1 MTFKHPNATLVRDF
15 WAFMTKH
22 FRTRAVVKADAVEMR
37 AVGAALDAMGVADK
51 RDFMRRFATTI
62 GRRIYLPFTPGD
74 DHSTW
79 DPWEQMRTCAHEHE
93 HVVQMDRDGA
103 FRYGYRYLRSD
114 AARAQYEADART
126 TELELHFWRFGSI
139 PRLELA
145 IEGLASYSLG
155 RSDIAAALTTLRSNA
170 EAVKRGA
177 VLTEAGRVAID
188 WLNDHARH
196 LRRAGQA

>member
-1 MTFKHPNATLVRDF
+1 MSLKHPNAAMVRDF
-15 WAFMTKH
+15 WAYMTKH
-22 FRTRAVVKADAVEMR
+22 FRTHAVVKADATEMR
-37 AVGAALDAMGVADK
+37 AVATALDVMGVSDK
-51 RDFMRRFATTI
+51 RDFMSRFATTI

-74 DHSTW
+74 DKSTW

-103 FRYGYRYLRSD
+103 FRFGYRYLRSD
-114 AARAQYEADART
+114 AMRAQYEAEART
-126 TELELHFWRFGSI
+126 TELELHFWRFGTI
-139 PRLELA
+139 PRLEVEIA
-145 IEGLASYSLG
+145 GLASYSLG
-155 RSDIAAALTTLRSNA
+155 KGDIAAALTTLRSNA

-188 WLNDHARH
+188 WLNDHARQ